1 MIGPERRQALRLA
14 REDPE
19 REDSMRNVVL
29 LGRRMEV
36 SDALRYV
43 PAFISETFDKTNA
56 YNAEEGRSV
65 LRKEPQH
72 PYAPSTIRGGR
83 VIAGKG

>member
-1 MIGPERRQALRLA
+1 
-14 REDPE
+14 
-19 REDSMRNVVL
+19 
-29 LGRRMEV
+29 MEV
-36 SDALRYV
+36 SDVLRYV